1 MSPDKPSVH
10 VGRIGAS
17 EPDVMAEPVNDNDRH
32 GRYGQILTGV
42 ASRLLASGDR
52 HQTLARLVEVV
63 VPSMCDWAMFS
74 VRDER
79 TGLLRT
85 VELRHRDPEKAILAQ
100 TAEKRFPPR
109 ADAERGPG
117 LACSTGRSQLD
128 AQVSEELLRSIA
140 QGEEHLQLLFA
151 VGAESFMSVPLVSED
166 RVVGVLRLGMG
177 DYGRHFGS
185 EDVAL
190 AEAVARIAVAA
201 LESDGLREAERI
213 ARRDAE
219 LRSERLGALARIT
232 AEVLRHPTLDG
243 LLVALLEGLQGAL
256 DTDFASIMLVEDDGV
271 RLRLRA
277 SVGLSEAA
285 RANRLVPLG
294 DGVAGKIAETRE
306 SLIVDDIAATDPVS
320 PLLGEG
326 MTSVVGA
333 PLFSDGA
340 LLGVINAG
348 TRDRRSF
355 SPEDRAMLELLAAPA
370 ASAIQRARLYESESL
385 ARREA
390 DMERR
395 RADFL
400 SEASARM
407 AASLDYRETI
417 DAVAACTI
425 PMLADWC
432 DVDMLHTSRH
442 NTAEQK
448 LARFSRAGDPP
459 SQGKEGGDAG
469 DFPTARTNRDGSVVS
484 EHAVQVIGTGQTLLL
499 SGDPSLPDGVSS
511 MLVVP
516 ILARGVVIGVISLYM
531 AASGRT
537 HGDGDRLLAEELAR
551 RAATSIS
558 QARLYREAQK
568 ANSAKA
574 EFLATISH
582 ELRTPLNAII
592 GYAELIGSGISGPLT
607 ESQRHQLSRLQ
618 VSAQHLLQLIDEV
631 LSFATSEVDRE
642 GIQITSVDMS
652 HILGDV
658 LDRFRSQMET
668 RGLTL
673 EFQMDRRMPAVHTDV
688 ARLRQ
693 ILLNVVSNAVK
704 FTSNGSVSV
713 AARHVDSL
721 VEVSVS
727 DTGIGID
734 SAHLASIFEPF
745 WQVEQ
750 TRTRRVGGTGLG
762 LSVARRNAEL
772 LGGVLQVRSKPGK
785 GSTFVLRIPISV
797 EASG

>member
-1 MSPDKPSVH
+1 MLLHNSGVDARSGSARAP
-10 VGRIGAS
+10 GAPPA
-17 EPDVMAEPVNDNDRH
+17 PDVTEDA
-32 GRYGQILTGV
+32 GAKSRYGQILTGV

-63 VPSMCDWAMFS
+63 VPAMCDWAIFS
-74 VRDER
+74 VRDDR

-85 VELRHRDPEKAILAQ
+85 VELRHRDPERAILAS

-109 ADAERGPG
+109 ADADRGPG
-117 LACSTGRSQLD
+117 LACRTGRSQLD

-140 QGEEHLQLLFA
+140 QGEEHFQLLRA
-151 VGAESFMSVPLVSED
+151 VGAESFMAVPLVADD

-177 DYGRHFGS
+177 DSGRHFAPD
-185 EDVAL
+185 DVAL

-201 LESDGLREAERI
+201 LESDALREAERT
-213 ARRDAE
+213 ARREAE
-219 LRSERLGALARIT
+219 LRSERLAALARIT

-243 LLVALLEGLQGAL
+243 LLAALLEGLRGAL
-256 DTDFASIMLVEDDGV
+256 GTDFASIMLVEDDGE

-277 SVGLSEAA
+277 SVGLSEEAQ
-285 RANRLVPLG
+285 ANRLVPLG
-294 DGVAGKIAETRE
+294 DGVAGRIAETRE
-306 SLIVDDIAATDPVS
+306 SLIVDDIAASDPVS

-348 TRDRRSF
+348 TREPRSF
-355 SPEDRAMLELLAAPA
+355 THEDRTMLELLAAPA

-390 DMERR
+390 DLERS

-400 SEASARM
+400 SQASARM
-407 AASLDYRETI
+407 AESLDYRDTI
-417 DAVAACTI
+417 EAVAACTI
-425 PMLADWC
+425 PVLADRC
-432 DVDMLHTSRH
+432 DVDMLHLSRH
-442 NTAEQK
+442 DRGQSELVRIASAVVSPDGRGVVADESKPGQDCPPVSEYV
-448 LARFSRAGDPP
+448 ARVVDTGETLVLS
-459 SQGKEGGDAG
+459 GGDG
-469 DFPTARTNRDGSVVS
+469 MPEGVK
-484 EHAVQVIGTGQTLLL
+484 
-499 SGDPSLPDGVSS
+499 SL
-511 MLVVP
+511 MVVP
-516 ILARGVVIGVISLYM
+516 IVTRGEVIGAISLNM
-531 AASGRT
+531 LGSGRT
-537 HGDGDRLLAEELAR
+537 HTEGDRLLGEELAR

-568 ANSAKA
+568 ANAAKA

-592 GYAELIGSGISGPLT
+592 GYAELMGSGISGPLT

-631 LSFATSEVDRE
+631 LSFATSEVGRE
-642 GIQITSVDMS
+642 GIEITTVESSKV
-652 HILGDV
+652 LNDV
-658 LDRFRSQMET
+658 LGRFSTQMESQ
-668 RGLTL
+668 GLTL
-673 EFQMDRRMPAVHTDV
+673 ALDLEPGLPALQTD
-688 ARLRQ
+688 AGRLRQ

-704 FTSNGSVSV
+704 FTYSGTVRV
-713 AARHVDSL
+713 AARRVDDM
-721 VEVSVS
+721 VEFAIA

-772 LGGVLQVRSKPGK
+772 LGGVLRVQSTPGV
-785 GSTFVLRIPISV
+785 GSEFTVRIPILMG
-797 EASG
+797 E